1 MIEPMPKVTAEEAH
15 QMKVLSINL
24 KVACAHSELSEELIG
39 RVLREVA
46 DYIDPQQ

>member
-1 MIEPMPKVTAEEAH
+1 MSGDITAEEAD

-24 KVACAHSELSEELIG
+24 KVTCAHSDLSAELTA

-46 DYIDPQQ
+46 DQIDPNAVQ

>member
-1 MIEPMPKVTAEEAH
+1 MQDVTADEAE

-24 KVACAHSELSEELIG
+24 RVTCAHSELSAELTA

-46 DYIDPQQ
+46 NLIDFHSDQ